1 MSEKESIMFDIQE
14 SAQLPQDS
22 FYKDASD
29 FLLDHY
35 NQAAAK
41 QFVYHNYTRSK
52 QIAQLAFELGQ
63 KEEVQN
69 DELESLT
76 LAAFFLESHLVNLN
90 DFSDNLKVWE
100 SFRNEMEY
108 DHTTLIRVP
117 ALLTHFADDERRSRL
132 VNILRDAQ
140 VGVTL
145 QEFQEQIPFLK
156 LEKEILTNSRIK
168 NPEFYG
174 SQYEV
179 LKNHQLL
186 SESGKDKFENSR
198 VQQLVWLKNKLDKT
212 GWKSAGQSYEDFNGI
227 AKTFEGIEKKIPNSA
242 IQTFFRTNYRN
253 HINLSAIADNKANIM
268 ISVNAILISVVI
280 SIMSY
285 QNLAETNPM
294 VLLPVV
300 IFLVTAM
307 ASLIFAVLSIRPKV
321 TSLNSEQKDL
331 KKINRNVIFF
341 GNFVD
346 LELEEYEEA
355 VDAMLRDGE
364 LLYGNMTRDIYYLGQ
379 VLDKKYRFLT
389 VAYNTFMV
397 GFISTVLSFFMVLF
411 F

>member
-1 MSEKESIMFDIQE
+1 LSEKDSIMFDIQE
-14 SAQLPQDS
+14 SAQLPQNA
-22 FYKDASD
+22 FVKDASE

-35 NQAAAK
+35 NQRGGK
-41 QFVYHNYTRSK
+41 KFVYHNYTRAK
-52 QIAQLAFELGQ
+52 QLAQIAFELGQ
-63 KEEVQN
+63 DEAVQK
-69 DELESLT
+69 DEMESLI
-76 LAAFFLESHLVNLN
+76 LAAYFLESHFIAPK
-90 DFSDNLKVWE
+90 DFSSNLEVWE
-100 SFRNEMEY
+100 AFRNEMEY

-117 ALLTHFADDERRSRL
+117 ALLTHFSDKERKSRL
-132 VNILRDAQ
+132 VNLLRDAQ
-140 VGVTL
+140 L
-145 QEFQEQIPFLK
+145 AAELANYQETIPFLK
-156 LEKEILTNSRIK
+156 LEEEIIAQSRIK
-168 NPEFYG
+168 NPVFYNT
-174 SQYEV
+174 QFER
-179 LKNHQLL
+179 LQDRQML
-186 SESGKDKFENSR
+186 SESGKDRYESLR
-198 VQQLVWLKNKLDKT
+198 VEHMLWLKNKVDKA
-212 GWKSAGQSYEDFNGI
+212 GWKQADLTEASMDGLS
-227 AKTFEGIEKKIPNSA
+227 KPFEGIEKKIPNSA

-321 TSLNSEQKDL
+321 TSLNEEEQDIQ
-331 KKINRNVIFF
+331 KINKNVIFF
-341 GNFVD
+341 GNFVN
-346 LELEEYEEA
+346 LELDEYEEA

-364 LLYGNMTRDIYYLGQ
+364 LLYGNMTRDIYFLGQ

-397 GFISTVLSFFMVLF
+397 GFISTVLSFFMILF

>member
-1 MSEKESIMFDIQE
+1 MFDIQE
-14 SAQLPQDS
+14 SEQFPQDS
-22 FYKDASD
+22 FFKDASE

-35 NQAAAK
+35 NQAGAK
-41 QFVYHNYTRSK
+41 QFVYHNYTRAK
-52 QIAQLAFELGQ
+52 EIAQLAFELGRL
-63 KEEVQN
+63 EEVQK
-69 DELESLT
+69 DELDSLI
-76 LAAFFLESHLVNLN
+76 LAAFFLESPKVASTVYSN
-90 DFSDNLKVWE
+90 NLKVWKA
-100 SFRNEMEY
+100 FRNEMEY

-117 ALLTHFADDERRSRL
+117 ALLTHFEDPERKSRL
-132 VNILRDAQ
+132 VNILRDAKL
-140 VGVTL
+140 GVTL
-145 QEFQEQIPFLK
+145 NQYQERIPFLK
-156 LEKEILTNSRIK
+156 LEQEILTNTRIK
-168 NPEFYG
+168 NPEFYELEYG
-174 SQYEV
+174 FLQDQ
-179 LKNHQLL
+179 QLL
-186 SESGKDKFENSR
+186 SESGKEKFENAR
-198 VQQLVWLKNKLDKT
+198 VEQLVWLKNKLNKN
-212 GWKSAGQSYEDFNGI
+212 GWKSSVQNEVDSTGL
-227 AKTFEGIEKKIPNSA
+227 AKPFEGIEKKIPNSA

-321 TSLNSEQKDL
+321 TSLNSEQQDIQ
-331 KKINRNVIFF
+331 KINRNVIFF

-364 LLYGNMTRDIYYLGQ
+364 LLYGNMTRDIYYLGK